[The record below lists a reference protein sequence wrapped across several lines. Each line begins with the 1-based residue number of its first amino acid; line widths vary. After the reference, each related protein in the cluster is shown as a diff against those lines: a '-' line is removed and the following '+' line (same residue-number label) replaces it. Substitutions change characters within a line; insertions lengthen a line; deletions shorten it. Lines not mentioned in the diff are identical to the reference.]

1 MIEGKGLGGKKIN
14 RVNLSLSNRYDTK
27 LKRLATA
34 CNMRPTTLAE
44 RLIVFCLES
53 PELVAILQEKYSVHD
68 AYKVIPLENYITG
81 ELEFLLKE
89 RE

>member
-1 MIEGKGLGGKKIN
+1 MIEGKGLGGKKVN
-14 RVNLSLSNRYDTK
+14 RVNMSLSNRYDTK
-27 LKRLATA
+27 LKRLATSL
-34 CNMRPTTLAE
+34 NIRPTTLAE

-53 PELVAILQEKYSVHD
+53 PELVSILQKKYSVHD